1 MNEQTT
7 ILKSYYTKKKRDGSR
22 LSLRAVAKKMGVSV
36 TLLSLVIQ
44 GKRRLPIRLLDPLCQ
59 YLDIDQVDRDK
70 LLKELIF
77 REGGTTQH
85 ALELVS
91 RSLDAKSAEKKKP
104 SALQWET
111 LAKKDSEFLA
121 DWMDIAIFLTSGLK
135 KSEGSPEWVSR
146 KLFLELGLVNRRMRQ
161 LEEAGFLVR
170 QGEELR
176 PAKRSLQIRSGKD
189 FAPIRAYHKAHLE
202 NAIQT
207 LEQNTS
213 EFDLYHRF
221 ITGMTLT
228 VSKKSISRFKQ
239 KIQDFLLE
247 FAEECAQDEAEEVY
261 QMAVQFFPVSQ
272 VSKEDKASS

>member
-1 MNEQTT
+1 M
-7 ILKSYYTKKKRDGSR
+7 
-22 LSLRAVAKKMGVSV
+22 